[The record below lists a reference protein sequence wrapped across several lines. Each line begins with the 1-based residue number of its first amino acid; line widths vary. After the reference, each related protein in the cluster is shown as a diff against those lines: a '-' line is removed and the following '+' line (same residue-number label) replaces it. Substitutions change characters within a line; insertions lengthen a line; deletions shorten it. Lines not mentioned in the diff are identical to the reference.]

1 MEPPLERLL
10 KFEARARDH
19 LTVAGGYVSLL
30 MLRLL
35 LGYEYFTSGLTK
47 FQGSNWFGRVEFP
60 FPFSVLSADVNWFLA
75 TWFELVGA
83 ALLIVGLATRYVA
96 ASLIVIT
103 LVAIYAAHLP
113 EVAEMIDGER
123 TWRTVGIG
131 SLGELLDGYR
141 ISERCADGYCTGNY
155 KLPVIYLFMF
165 VPLLL
170 SGGGKLAVDHWVD
183 EWLRRKRLGQKRLP
197 MK

>member
-1 MEPPLERLL
+1 METLLAPLL
-10 KFEARARDH
+10 KFEARVRGH
-19 LTVAGGYVSLL
+19 LNAAGAYVSLL

-47 FQGSNWFGRVEFP
+47 FNGRNWFGSVEFP
-60 FPFSVLSADVNWFLA
+60 FPFSVLPVEVNWFLA

-83 ALLIVGLATRYVA
+83 TLLIIGLATRYVA

-113 EVAEMIDGER
+113 EVAEVIDGER
-123 TWRTVGIG
+123 VWRTVGIG
-131 SLGELLDGYR
+131 SIAEFFDGYR
-141 ISERCADGYCTGNY
+141 ISERCNDGYCTGNY

-170 SGGGKLAVDHWVD
+170 SGGGRLALDRWIG
-183 EWLRRKRLGQKRLP
+183 KRLGQ
-197 MK
+197 